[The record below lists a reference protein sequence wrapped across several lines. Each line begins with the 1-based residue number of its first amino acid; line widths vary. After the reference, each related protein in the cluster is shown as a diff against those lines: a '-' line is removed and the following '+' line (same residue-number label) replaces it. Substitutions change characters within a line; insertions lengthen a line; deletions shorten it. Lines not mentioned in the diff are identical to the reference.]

1 MLRHTTTGE
10 YIREKP
16 EFPCEETPIMNNH
29 SKSNG
34 ADPIRFLAHRYKSVE
49 SGILHISNLR
59 FVSLFKWE
67 YGKYWHETS
76 CLLPD
81 EEIVSVSAL

>member
-1 MLRHTTTGE
+1 MIDMDSHGLINLKLRTCLDIG
-10 YIREKP
+10 K
-16 EFPCEETPIMNNH
+16 
-29 SKSNG
+29 K
-34 ADPIRFLAHRYKSVE
+34 AHRNKSVE

-76 CLLPD
+76 CLQPD